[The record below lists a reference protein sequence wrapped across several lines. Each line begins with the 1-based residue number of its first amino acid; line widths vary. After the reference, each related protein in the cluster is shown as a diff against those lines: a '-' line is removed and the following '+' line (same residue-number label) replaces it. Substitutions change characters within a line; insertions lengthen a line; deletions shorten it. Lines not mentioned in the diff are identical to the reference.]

1 LTRTTDGPGDF
12 EIKIMLTLVAVTVL
26 AAGQIFAHCG
36 TFGSGGAHVD
46 KDGCVK
52 GKPCKCIDCVKT
64 CGSKACKA
72 TEACK
77 DDGC

>member
-1 LTRTTDGPGDF
+1 M
-12 EIKIMLTLVAVTVL
+12 KIILTLAAVTVL

-36 TFGSGGAHVD
+36 TCGSGGAHVD

-52 GKPCKCIDCVKT
+52 GHPCKCVDCGKT

>member
-1 LTRTTDGPGDF
+1 M
-12 EIKIMLTLVAVTVL
+12 KIILTLVAATFL

-36 TFGSGGAHVD
+36 TCGVSGAHVD

-52 GKPCKCIDCVKT
+52 GETCLCKDCGQV

-72 TEACK
+72 SGGCK
-77 DDGC
+77 NDGC